1 MESYAKPVGISKS
14 SKTFS
19 TPTFLDH
26 FEAPKRIFFGTLSGP
41 KIRKIKKTQKTQK
54 VDKPCS
60 TPTFLAHVR
69 TFRPPA
75 SPITGPELVPGRP
88 RPELGNVYLINR
100 ALHTCFFL
108 MFAVFDPPPA
118 PSPAPSWFRAGPGRS
133 SGMCISHVGAHARAR
148 ARTRA
153 HARARA
159 RSPNSVFALKGGRGG
174 SVPPSLSDSL

>member
-1 MESYAKPVGISKS
+1 MPNLWGFPK
-14 SKTFS
+14 
-19 TPTFLDH
+19 
-26 FEAPKRIFFGTLSGP
+26 APKPSLHQRFLIILRLPRGSFFGILSGP

-133 SGMCISHVGAHARAR
+133 SGMCISHVRARAR
-148 ARTRA
+148 AFPKFCVR
-153 HARARA
+153 
-159 RSPNSVFALKGGRGG
+159 K
-174 SVPPSLSDSL
+174 

>member
-1 MESYAKPVGISKS
+1 MGS
-14 SKTFS
+14 FR
-19 TPTFLDH
+19 D
-26 FEAPKRIFFGTLSGP
+26 P

-118 PSPAPSWFRAGPGRS
+118 PSPAPSWFRAGPDRS
-133 SGMCISHVGAHARAR
+133 SGMCISHVRAPARAR
-148 ARTRA
+148 AR
-153 HARARA
+153 ARAFPRF
-159 RSPNSVFALKGGRGG
+159 RVRTEGGGG
-174 SVPPSLSDSL
+174 EGFCTLLSLRLSLRRTASQHIKDMLGC